1 MYMIKCL
8 NYESFA
14 HQCLWLLDVFMPEQE
29 LAVQIA
35 QINGIKIN
43 NMDFAKACENKVFEE
58 LTSDPSS
65 AYH

>member
-1 MYMIKCL
+1 MIKCL
-8 NYESFA
+8 KYESFA

-29 LAVQIA
+29 LAVQVA

-43 NMDFAKACENKVFEE
+43 DMDFAEACEDKVFEE
-58 LTSDPSS
+58 LTSDPSC